1 MSRCPY
7 CNERPIGA
15 RGVTCG
21 APVCRRDR
29 KLAAGRKPASAAIPE
44 CLTCR
49 ACRGLMH
56 WPGTGR
62 RPHYCTDATCR
73 RTRSNDRA
81 YQYYLRSRWKGGT
94 VGERR
99 TTPTPALPAL
109 STHQPGPVTA
119 TVTDGYREPDA
130 VVERMLAQARAAR
143 LAEERRNGQRRYTI
157 ETGWQQK
164 GGAGQVNIDIG
175 TRWTAYQ

>member
-15 RGVTCG
+15 RGATCG

-109 STHQPGPVTA
+109 STHQPRPVA
-119 TVTDGYREPDA
+119 ATDGYREPAA
-130 VVERMLAQARAAR
+130 VVDRMLAQARAER

-157 ETGWQQK
+157 TDGWAQK
-164 GGAGQVNIDIG
+164 PGRSTIDCEL
-175 TRWTAYQ
+175 RANEVPS